1 MIFCKI
7 HDFLVKCFPKI
18 FFKSNF
24 LERSCSV
31 GYIII
36 YNKTVFFMAEIDLK
50 KMSSTELVEAVKK
63 NNSLAS
69 EFDRLDLW
77 EEFSSWQWS
86 YLLKAIKF
94 KP

>member
-1 MIFCKI
+1 
-7 HDFLVKCFPKI
+7 
-18 FFKSNF
+18 
-24 LERSCSV
+24 
-31 GYIII
+31 
-36 YNKTVFFMAEIDLK
+36 MAETDLT
-50 KMSSTELVEAVKK
+50 KMSSTELVEAIKK